1 MLYSNNKF
9 VYFTVQS
16 LRHLHISAGEQATN
30 SLLRLL
36 APLTSFIFIA
46 LGQPLPV
53 PSAKLLHCRE
63 KQARYI
69 DPKTQSTNSH
79 FNPLGG
85 KRDKWLRIAKP
96 LSFLLSRAGH

>member
-53 PSAKLLHCRE
+53 PSAKAAPPQGKAGKIHRSKE
-63 KQARYI
+63 TKHKQ
-69 DPKTQSTNSH
+69 
-79 FNPLGG
+79 
-85 KRDKWLRIAKP
+85 
-96 LSFLLSRAGH
+96 SF